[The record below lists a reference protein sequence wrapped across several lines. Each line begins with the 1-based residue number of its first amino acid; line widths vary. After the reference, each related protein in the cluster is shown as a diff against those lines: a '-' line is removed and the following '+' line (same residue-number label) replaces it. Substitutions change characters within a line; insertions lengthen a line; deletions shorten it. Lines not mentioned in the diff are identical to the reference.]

1 MIKLLKKY
9 IKNCTPAFVGSV
21 FFVIMQ
27 VFVQTVLLMAEMK
40 TILDQGVVQSNM
52 DVIRQSGF
60 KMLFYTLLCG
70 TCSVVGSYL
79 SARVTAKITCDIRK
93 DCFRKVSEMSPQD
106 FNRFGA
112 STLLTRT
119 MADGMQI
126 QILMINIL
134 RSSLMVPVIIVCLL
148 ILLYQINRQMFWL
161 IFAFFAATV
170 FYLVYFGI
178 KSKPAFVELQNKT
191 DTINLFMREKLSGAR
206 AIRAF
211 RNQGFE
217 EEKMA
222 AANQAAYESAV
233 RANAKINFLAP
244 VSCIAMNWAVVI
256 TYLLGTRQL
265 QMKMTSI
272 SDLLLLFQYLAF
284 LIASLDIVPVLVNML
299 PKASVSSQR
308 INELLEYESVTAPNR
323 NNMQTGIGAGRVEF
337 ENVIFGYSGATNVIA
352 DISFV
357 AKPGKVTAFI
367 GATGSGKTTIM
378 NLLMGLYQMTFGEI
392 KIDGISIRDF
402 NSDYLRSR
410 ISFATQRAMVFQD
423 TVFHNISA
431 YDEAV
436 TSQDVLSACDDAGFT
451 EVLNKMPDGLNTI
464 MAQGG
469 MNISGGQRQRLSL
482 ARAIAKDADIYIF
495 DDTFSALD
503 AKTEAAV
510 RGKIKERLKGKTVF
524 MVAQKISTIADA
536 DHIIVLEKGR
546 IAGQGTHDELMA
558 SCREYQEIYK
568 TQCYMEEESL

>member
-1 MIKLLKKY
+1 
-9 IKNCTPAFVGSV
+9 
-21 FFVIMQ
+21 
-27 VFVQTVLLMAEMK
+27 MAEMK
-40 TILDQGVVQSNM
+40 HILDQGVKENNFQ
-52 DVIRQSGF
+52 VIVSSGY
-60 KMLFYTLLCG
+60 KMLLFTVLCG
-70 TCSVVGSYL
+70 LCSVAASYF
-79 SARVTAKITCDIRK
+79 SAHVTAKITCDVRR
-93 DCFRKVSEMSPQD
+93 DCFRKVTEMSPQD

-119 MADGMQI
+119 MADGIQI
-126 QILMINIL
+126 QILLINIL
-134 RSSLMVPVIIVCLL
+134 RSSLMVPVVIVCLL
-148 ILLYQINRQMFWL
+148 ALLYSINRPMFWL
-161 IFAFFAATV
+161 ILVFFLATV
-170 FYLVYFGI
+170 LYLVYFGI
-178 KSKPAFVELQNKT
+178 KSKPAFEKLQTKI
-191 DTINLFMREKLSGAR
+191 DAINLLMREKLSGAR

-211 RNQGFE
+211 RNQDFE
-217 EEKMA
+217 AKKMA
-222 AANQAAYESAV
+222 SANQAAYESAV
-233 RANAKINFLAP
+233 AANAKINFLAP
-244 VSCIAMNWAVVI
+244 VACIVMNWAVVI

-265 QMKMTSI
+265 QMKMASI

-299 PKASVSSQR
+299 PKASVSSAR
-308 INELLEYESVTAPNR
+308 INELLEYKSTVYPTRSNKRE
-323 NNMQTGIGAGRVEF
+323 GIDAGRVEF

-367 GATGSGKTTIM
+367 GATGSGKTTVM

-392 KIDGISIRDF
+392 RIDGISIRDYDP
-402 NSDYLRSR
+402 DYLRSR
-410 ISFATQRAMVFQD
+410 ISFATQRVMVFQD
-423 TVFHNISA
+423 TAYNNISA
-431 YDEAV
+431 YDKSI
-436 TSQDVLSACDDAGFT
+436 TLQDVCSACDDAGFT
-451 EVLNKMPDGLNTI
+451 EVLEKMPDGFDTV

-510 RGKIKERLKGKTVF
+510 REKIKERLRGKTVL

-546 IAGQGTHDELMA
+546 IAGQGTHEALMA
-558 SCREYQEIYK
+558 SCKEYREIYE
-568 TQCYMEEESL
+568 TQCYMEKEESL

>member
-1 MIKLLKKY
+1 MASV
-9 IKNCTPAFVGSV
+9 TFVVLQVV
-21 FFVIMQ
+21 F
-27 VFVQTVLLMAEMK
+27 QTVFLMAEMK
-40 TILDQGVVQSNM
+40 HILDQGVKENNFQ
-52 DVIRQSGF
+52 VIVSSGY
-60 KMLFYTLLCG
+60 KMLLFTVLCG
-70 TCSVVGSYL
+70 LCSVAASYF
-79 SARVTAKITCDIRK
+79 SAHVTAKITCDVRR
-93 DCFRKVSEMSPQD
+93 DCFRKVTEMSPQD

-119 MADGMQI
+119 MADGIQI
-126 QILMINIL
+126 QILLINIL
-134 RSSLMVPVIIVCLL
+134 RSSLMVPVVIVCLL
-148 ILLYQINRQMFWL
+148 ALLYSINRPMFWL
-161 IFAFFAATV
+161 ILVFFLATV
-170 FYLVYFGI
+170 LYLVYFGI
-178 KSKPAFVELQNKT
+178 KSKPAFEKLQTKI
-191 DTINLFMREKLSGAR
+191 DAINLLMREKLSGAR

-211 RNQGFE
+211 RNQDFE
-217 EEKMA
+217 AKKMA
-222 AANQAAYESAV
+222 SANQAAYESAV
-233 RANAKINFLAP
+233 AANAKINFLAP
-244 VSCIAMNWAVVI
+244 VACIVMNWAVVI

-265 QMKMTSI
+265 QMKMASI

-299 PKASVSSQR
+299 PKASVSSAR
-308 INELLEYESVTAPNR
+308 INELLEYKSTVYPTRSNKRE
-323 NNMQTGIGAGRVEF
+323 GIDAGRVEF

-367 GATGSGKTTIM
+367 GATGSGKTTVM

-392 KIDGISIRDF
+392 RIDGISIRDYDP
-402 NSDYLRSR
+402 DYLRSR
-410 ISFATQRAMVFQD
+410 ISFATQRVMVFQD
-423 TVFHNISA
+423 TAYNNISA
-431 YDEAV
+431 YDKSI
-436 TSQDVLSACDDAGFT
+436 TLQDVCSACDDAGFT
-451 EVLNKMPDGLNTI
+451 EVLEKMPDGFDTV

-510 RGKIKERLKGKTVF
+510 REKIKERLRGKTVL

-546 IAGQGTHDELMA
+546 IAGQGTHEALMA
-558 SCREYQEIYK
+558 SCKEYREIYE
-568 TQCYMEEESL
+568 TQCYMEKEESL